1 MCLRALGV
9 APKELFLA
17 WVLALWSVAFRDGHF
32 EAHGV
37 LASIAHCELD
47 MVVDFRNTLL
57 CLSSGMD
64 FGRGASADTDVSRGA
79 PADAMSI

>member
-17 WVLALWSVAFRDGHF
+17 WVLALWSVAFRDGQF

-37 LASIAHCELD
+37 LASVAHCELD

-57 CLSSGMD
+57 CLSSHID
-64 FGRGASADTDVSRGA
+64 FGGGASADTDVSRGS